1 MPKKTKR
8 KLRRLTSIMP
18 MLEWRPDL
26 TQTHMFS
33 MPFKVGG
40 MQDLHLHTPIKS
52 RKKKVWA
59 NIHQKLCKLPQE
71 IYMKDIEFGFIPYH
85 NNMGWNVD
93 EHKIVWT
100 NQQIEIP
107 LNEIKSLT
115 LRGTAIT
122 STEWVKTYNPYVKF
136 NKFTIDTL
144 RNNRRVQMSLS
155 SIVQSY
161 KNSGAWDE
169 LINIKKNIW
178 DVVTDDTL
186 ESMWNCFNYYSSN
199 NNFII
204 PNPISSLR
212 MTSTAI
218 SNTIYFNFLLTKNTM
233 TKHKL
238 QNHISSTPKIPNEN
252 SEIDEMNRRIEQ
264 RMEAESGEPF

>member
-1 MPKKTKR
+1 MTKKTKR
-8 KLRRLTSIMP
+8 KLRKLTSIMP

-26 TQTHMFS
+26 TQTHMFR

-40 MQDLHLHTPIKS
+40 MKDLQLHTPIKS

-59 NIHQKLCKLPQE
+59 NVYQKLCKLPQE
-71 IYMKDIEFGFIPYH
+71 IYMKDIEFGFMPYH

-107 LNEIKSLT
+107 LNEIRGLT

-136 NKFTIDTL
+136 NKFTIDIL
-144 RNNRRVQMSLS
+144 RNNKRVQMSLS

-178 DVVTDDTL
+178 DIITDDTL
-186 ESMWNCFNYYSSN
+186 ESMWKSFKYYASN

-212 MTSTAI
+212 MTSAYDR
-218 SNTIYFNFLLTKNTM
+218 IYFNFLLTKNTM

-238 QNHISSTPKIPNEN
+238 QNHISSTPKTQKRNEQ
-252 SEIDEMNRRIEQ
+252 IDEMNKRVMQ
-264 RMEAESGEPF
+264 RVEAESGEPF